1 MASIWK
7 IKNKMAFSTSSKFVQ
22 ITPYLLMEYMYADQP
37 QPETYFVNSGPSTVG
52 YDKLINGFRSGAVQ
66 IFNPNNDYQITHNTT
81 QNSVVKIAE
90 NSFVTLDSN
99 LIIPFNDYSDE
110 LTNSINLPITFPSNL
125 LVVYDS
131 IRYHIRAGYN
141 LGNTDGLIMSVDY
154 EDVDT
159 TLVTVS
165 QILIKK
171 GTSDDYNLNPN
182 PVTIGSN
189 IYDKYIEIK
198 IPNLRDM
205 NNKYQA
211 SSSVFKP
218 QTLAGLI
225 SHSGFG
231 FVYNAPIRISA
242 WQVQSTVDYAGYA
255 RYDSSKIAT
264 LSLEQEDQFS
274 NIGATI
280 RPSDRGEFF
289 EFYATDNEG
298 FIEDFILFQNSL
310 GNAYYIGHQ
319 IEILE
324 QIGASLIRTSNF
336 DSIQTTAYD
345 SPNYYRPIV
354 RNAGVAASF
363 TLRYTMTLINS
374 ADQSR
379 TIRISSYS
387 SSNPSEW
394 GLKIKPIQ
402 LSTFPQVQK
411 IYNRIYSQP
420 SINMGSN
427 TPTPR
432 EILKY
437 TNVFINQN
445 YVTASMDSL
454 TFTNNSLRV
463 DTGASVTTAI
473 GTGKLTIAISPF
485 DTYLKFKFIKSGPS
499 EDPVPIDLT
508 SSGEFNISFI
518 DLSGSKIQIPS
529 LKDNNI
535 ASPALGEIAF
545 KIDESA
551 ASRILQINDRRF
563 FITNGVSINQ
573 TSLSATDKSTVTVNS
588 GVSNNVLE
596 KTIESVISDRRDS
609 NNNIKGANNYVNTA
623 AHNNILT
630 PVNNSNSV
638 MYWGYWKKNGE
649 EDFATGATGSTNLST
664 PVTAGATGDILE
676 PLNAPVPSIRSILPA
691 TSGSGTK
698 GIGTPAASSTN
709 QTLMGSVMIASLSAE
724 MRGYKAIGWAD
735 QTITSYF
742 LNPGKPGR
750 IKYPRITKADV
761 VKAGK
766 GILAPATLRRL
777 SGRNIFGF

>member
-1 MASIWK
+1 
-7 IKNKMAFSTSSKFVQ
+7 MAFSTSSKYVQ

-37 QPETYFVNSGPSTVG
+37 QPETHFVNTGSSTVG
-52 YDKLINGFRSGAVQ
+52 YDKLVNGFRSGDVQ
-66 IFNPNNDYQITHNTT
+66 IFNPNNDYDITHNTT
-81 QNSVVKIAE
+81 QDSVVRISE

-99 LIIPFNDYSDE
+99 LIIPFNDYADE
-110 LTNSINLPITFPSNL
+110 LTNTANLPIVFPSNL

-131 IRYHIRAGYN
+131 VRYHIRAGYN
-141 LGNTDGLIMSVDY
+141 LGNIDGLIMSIEY
-154 EDVDT
+154 TDVDNT
-159 TLVTVS
+159 QVLVS

-171 GTSDDYNLNPN
+171 GTSEDYNLNPN

-211 SSSVFKP
+211 ASSVFKP

-231 FVYNAPIRISA
+231 FIYNAPIRITA
-242 WQVQSTVDYAGYA
+242 WQIQSTVDYAGYA
-255 RYDSSKIAT
+255 KYDSSKIAT
-264 LSLEQEDQFS
+264 LSLEQEDQFG

-319 IEILE
+319 IEVLE
-324 QIGASLIRTSNF
+324 QIGASLIRTSHF
-336 DSIQTTAYD
+336 DSVQTTAYD

-354 RNAGVAASF
+354 RNAAVAASF

-374 ADQSR
+374 VDQSR
-379 TIRISSYS
+379 TIRISSYTS
-387 SSNPSEW
+387 ANPAEW

-420 SINMGSN
+420 TINMNSSN
-427 TPTPR
+427 PAPK

-445 YVTASMDSL
+445 YVTASMDNL

-463 DTGASVTTAI
+463 DSGSSQTVAI
-473 GTGKLTIAISPF
+473 GSGKLTISISPF
-485 DTYLKFKFIKSGPS
+485 DTYMKFKFIKSGPS
-499 EDPVPIDLT
+499 GDPVPIDLT

-529 LKDNNI
+529 LKDNTLAN
-535 ASPALGEIAF
+535 PGLGEIAF

-551 ASRILQINDRRF
+551 AGRILQINDRRF

-573 TSLSATDKSTVTVNS
+573 TNLSATEKSTITVNA
-588 GVSNNVLE
+588 GTTNNVLE
-596 KTIESVISDRRDS
+596 KSIESVIADRRDA
-609 NNNIKGANNYVNTA
+609 NKAIKGANNYVNTA
-623 AHNNILT
+623 AQNNILT

-638 MYWGYWKKNGE
+638 IYWGYWKKNGE
-649 EDFATGATGSTNLST
+649 EDFATGATGSTSLPVSMGST
-664 PVTAGATGDILE
+664 GATAAAV
-676 PLNAPVPSIRSILPA
+676 PNQVNAPASSIRSIMPA
-691 TSGSGTK
+691 TSGSGTA
-698 GIGTPAASSTN
+698 GIGTPTAASTN
-709 QTLMGSVMIASLSAE
+709 QTLAGSALIASLSAE
-724 MRGYKAIGWAD
+724 MNGYKAIGWAD
-735 QTITSYF
+735 QTVIDYF
-742 LNPGKPGR
+742 LTPGKPGR
-750 IKYPRITKADV
+750 IKYPNITKADV
-761 VKAGK
+761 VKAGN
-766 GILAPATLRRL
+766 GILAPASLKKLT
-777 SGRNIFGF
+777 

>member
-1 MASIWK
+1 
-7 IKNKMAFSTSSKFVQ
+7 MAFSTSSKYVQ

-37 QPETYFVNSGPSTVG
+37 QPETHFVNTGPSTVG
-52 YDKLINGFRSGAVQ
+52 YDKLVNGYRSGEFQ
-66 IFNPNNDYQITHNTT
+66 IFNPNNDYYITHNTT
-81 QNSVVKIAE
+81 QDSVVRISE

-110 LTNSINLPITFPSNL
+110 LTNSANLPITFPSNL
-125 LVVYDS
+125 LIVYDS
-131 IRYHIRAGYN
+131 VRYHIRAGYN
-141 LGNTDGLIMSVDY
+141 LGNIDGLIMSIEY
-154 EDVDT
+154 TDVDNT
-159 TLVTVS
+159 PVTVS
-165 QILIKK
+165 QIIIKK
-171 GTSDDYNLNPN
+171 GTNEDYNLNPN

-211 SSSVFKP
+211 TTSNFKN
-218 QTLAGLI
+218 QSLAGLI
-225 SHSGFG
+225 SHSGLG
-231 FVYNAPIRISA
+231 FIYNAPIRISA
-242 WQVQSTVDYAGYA
+242 WQIQSTVDYAGYA
-255 RYDSSKIAT
+255 KYDSSKIAT
-264 LSLEQEDQFS
+264 LSLEQEDPFG

-298 FIEDFILFQNSL
+298 FVEDFILFQNSL

-324 QIGASLIRTSNF
+324 QIGASLIRTSHF
-336 DSIQTTAYD
+336 DAIQTTAYD

-374 ADQSR
+374 VDQSR
-379 TIRISSYS
+379 TIRISSYTS
-387 SSNPSEW
+387 STPSEW

-420 SINMGSN
+420 TINMSTSN
-427 TPTPR
+427 PTPR

-445 YVTASMDSL
+445 FVTASMDNL
-454 TFTNNSLRV
+454 TFSNNSLRV
-463 DTGASVTTAI
+463 DTGASQTVAV
-473 GTGKLTIAISPF
+473 GTGKLTISLSPF

-499 EDPVPIDLT
+499 GDPIPIDLT

-518 DLSGSKIQIPS
+518 DLSGSKIQVPS
-529 LKDNNI
+529 LKDNTL

-551 ASRILQINDRRF
+551 AGRILQINDRRF

-573 TSLSATDKSTVTVNS
+573 TNLSVTDKSTVTVNAGTTS
-588 GVSNNVLE
+588 NVLE
-596 KTIESVISDRRDS
+596 KTIENVIADRRDANKS
-609 NNNIKGANNYVNTA
+609 IAGANNYINTA
-623 AHNNILT
+623 AQNNILT

-649 EDFATGATGSTNLST
+649 EDFVTGATASTSMPVMMGETGSTG
-664 PVTAGATGDILE
+664 TAITEQA
-676 PLNAPVPSIRSILPA
+676 NAPVSSIKSIMPA
-691 TSGSGTK
+691 TPGGTVS
-698 GIGTPAASSTN
+698 PAETTAAASTN
-709 QTLMGSVMIASLSAE
+709 QSLVGSAMIASLSAE
-724 MRGYKAIGWAD
+724 MRGYKAILWAD
-735 QTITSYF
+735 QTIVNYF
-742 LNPGKPGR
+742 LTPGKPGR
-750 IKYPRITKADV
+750 IKYPNITKEDV
-761 VKAGK
+761 IKAGK
-766 GILAPATLRRL
+766 GILSPATLKKL
-777 SGRNIFGF
+777 V

>member
-1 MASIWK
+1 
-7 IKNKMAFSTSSKFVQ
+7 MAFSTSSKFVQ

-37 QPETYFVNSGPSTVG
+37 QPETYFVNTGPSTVG
-52 YDKLINGFRSGAVQ
+52 YDKLINGFRSGEVQ
-66 IFNPNNDYQITHNTT
+66 IFNPNGDYFITHNTT
-81 QNSVVKIAE
+81 QNSVVRISE

-99 LIIPFNDYSDE
+99 LIIPFNDYTDE
-110 LTNSINLPITFPSNL
+110 LTNTVNLPIDFPSNL
-125 LVVYDS
+125 LVVYDTV
-131 IRYHIRAGYN
+131 RYHIRAGYN
-141 LGNTDGLIMSVDY
+141 LGNIDGLIMSIEY
-154 EDVDT
+154 ADVDNT
-159 TLVTVS
+159 PVTVS

-171 GTSDDYNLNPN
+171 GTSDDYNLNPS

-231 FVYNAPIRISA
+231 FIYNSPIRISA

-255 RYDSSKIAT
+255 RYESSKIAT
-264 LSLEQEDQFS
+264 LSLEQEDQFA

-310 GNAYYIGHQ
+310 GNSYYIGHQ

-324 QIGASLIRTSNF
+324 QIGASLIRTSHF

-354 RNAGVAASF
+354 RNASVAASF

-374 ADQSR
+374 VDQSR
-379 TIRISSYS
+379 TIRISSYTS
-387 SSNPSEW
+387 SSPAEW

-402 LSTFPQVQK
+402 LSNFPQVQK

-420 SINMGSN
+420 TINMSSN
-427 TPTPR
+427 NPTPR
-432 EILKY
+432 EIVKY

-445 YVTASMDSL
+445 YVTASVNSL
-454 TFTNNSLRV
+454 NFSNNSLRI
-463 DTGASVTTAI
+463 DTGASTTIAM
-473 GTGKLTIAISPF
+473 GSGKLTIAISPF

-499 EDPVPIDLT
+499 DDPVSVDLT

-518 DLSGSKIQIPS
+518 DLSGGKIQIPS
-529 LKDNNI
+529 LKDNTI
-535 ASPALGEIAF
+535 ANPALGEIAF

-551 ASRILQINDRRF
+551 ATRILQINDRRF

-573 TSLSATDKSTVTVNS
+573 TTLSAADKSTITVNA
-588 GVSNNVLE
+588 GTTNNVLE
-596 KTIESVISDRRDS
+596 KSIESVISDRRDAS
-609 NNNIKGANNYVNTA
+609 NAISGANNFTNTA
-623 AHNNILT
+623 ANNNILT

-649 EDFATGATGSTNLST
+649 EDFSTGVTGSTSVPVSAGST
-664 PVTAGATGDILE
+664 GSTGAPITE
-676 PLNAPVPSIRSILPA
+676 QVNAPSPSIKSILPA
-691 TSGSGTK
+691 SPGASGTV
-698 GIGTPAASSTN
+698 GVQTPAVASTN
-709 QTLMGSVMIASLSAE
+709 QVLLGSAKIAAISAE

-735 QTITSYF
+735 RTIVSYF
-742 LNPGKPGR
+742 LRPGKPGR
-750 IKYPRITKADV
+750 IKYPNITKDDV
-761 VKAGK
+761 IKAGK
-766 GILAPATLRRL
+766 GILAPATIRKLRGG
-777 SGRNIFGF
+777 SFGNLNLLGL

>member
-1 MASIWK
+1 
-7 IKNKMAFSTSSKFVQ
+7 MAFSTSSKFVQ

-37 QPETYFVNSGPSTVG
+37 QPETYFVNSGGTTVG
-52 YDKLINGFRSGAVQ
+52 YDKLVNGFRSGQIQ
-66 IFNPNNDYQITHNTT
+66 IFNPNNDYYLTHNTT
-81 QNSVVKIAE
+81 QNSVVRISE

-99 LIIPFNDYSDE
+99 LIIPFNDYADE
-110 LTNSINLPITFPSNL
+110 LTNTANLPINFPSNL

-131 IRYHIRAGYN
+131 VRYHIRAGYN
-141 LGNTDGLIMSVDY
+141 LGNIDGLIMSIEY
-154 EDVDT
+154 MDVDNT
-159 TLVTVS
+159 SVLVS
-165 QILIKK
+165 QIIIKK
-171 GTSDDYNLNPN
+171 GTSEDYNLNPS
-182 PVTIGSN
+182 PITIGSN
-189 IYDKYIEIK
+189 IYDKYVEIK

-211 SSSVFKP
+211 ASSVFKP

-231 FVYNAPIRISA
+231 FIYNDPIRISA
-242 WQVQSTVDYAGYA
+242 WQIQSTVDYAGYP
-255 RYDSSKIAT
+255 RYESSKIAT
-264 LSLEQEDQFS
+264 LSLEQEDQFA

-298 FIEDFILFQNSL
+298 FVEDFILFQNSL
-310 GNAYYIGHQ
+310 GNSYYIGHQ

-324 QIGASLIRTSNF
+324 QIGASLIRTSHF
-336 DSIQTTAYD
+336 DSVQTTAYD

-374 ADQSR
+374 KDQSR
-379 TIRISSYS
+379 TIRISSYT
-387 SSNPSEW
+387 SNDPSEW

-411 IYNRIYSQP
+411 IYNRVYSQP
-420 SINMGSN
+420 TISMNSSN
-427 TPTPR
+427 PTPK

-445 YVTASMDSL
+445 YVTASMDNL

-463 DTGASVTTAI
+463 DTGASQTVAL
-473 GTGKLTIAISPF
+473 GNGKLTIAISPF

-499 EDPVPIDLT
+499 GDPIPIDLT

-529 LKDNNI
+529 LKDNSL
-535 ASPALGEIAF
+535 ASPALGEVAF

-551 ASRILQINDRRF
+551 AGRILQINDRRF

-573 TSLSATDKSTVTVNS
+573 TNLSATDKSTITVNS
-588 GVSNNVLE
+588 GTTSNVLE
-596 KTIESVISDRRDS
+596 KNIERVISDRRDA
-609 NNNIKGANNYVNTA
+609 NNSISGANNYVNTA

-649 EDFATGATGSTNLST
+649 EDFATGVTGSTSS
-664 PVTAGATGDILE
+664 PVSVGTTGATGAATTDQV
-676 PLNAPVPSIRSILPA
+676 NAPIPSIRSILPA
-691 TSGSGTK
+691 TSGSGTA
-698 GIGTPAASSTN
+698 GIGKPAAASTN
-709 QTLMGSVMIASLSAE
+709 QALTGAAKIAALSAE
-724 MRGYKAIGWAD
+724 MAGYKAIGWAD
-735 QTITSYF
+735 PTIVNYF
-742 LNPGKPGR
+742 LRPGKPGR
-750 IKYPRITKADV
+750 IKYPNITKNDV
-761 VKAGK
+761 AKAGK
-766 GILAPATLRRL
+766 GILAPTTIKKLKFG
-777 SGRNIFGF
+777 SFGTSFPFGF